1 MHRFLDYRYSPLQI
15 SPIHVFL
22 RSFQIPRSDLT
33 YDIPRSDLTF
43 EIPWSNLT
51 FEYSQ

>member
-22 RSFQIPRSDLT
+22 RSFQIPRSNLT
-33 YDIPRSDLTF
+33 CDIPRSDLTL
-43 EIPWSNLT
+43 EVPWSDLT
-51 FEYSQ
+51 YEDS

>member
-1 MHRFLDYRYSPLQI
+1 MHRFLDYRHSPLQI

-33 YDIPRSDLTF
+33 GDIPRSDLTL
-43 EIPWSNLT
+43 EIPWSDLT
-51 FEYSQ
+51 YEDS